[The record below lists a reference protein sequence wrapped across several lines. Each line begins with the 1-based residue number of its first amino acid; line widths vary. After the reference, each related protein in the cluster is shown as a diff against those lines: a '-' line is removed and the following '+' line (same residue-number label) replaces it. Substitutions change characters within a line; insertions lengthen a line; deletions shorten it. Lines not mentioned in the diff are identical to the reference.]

1 MYHYIKEAK
10 SLLSQYIYPHCNY
23 DDNCVSLGL
32 RVAKV
37 IPCAKLQ
44 THGNEQFAIYTDRQ
58 KIEF

>member
-1 MYHYIKEAK
+1 MYHYIKEGNK
-10 SLLSQYIYPHCNY
+10 LLSFNIYCDCNY